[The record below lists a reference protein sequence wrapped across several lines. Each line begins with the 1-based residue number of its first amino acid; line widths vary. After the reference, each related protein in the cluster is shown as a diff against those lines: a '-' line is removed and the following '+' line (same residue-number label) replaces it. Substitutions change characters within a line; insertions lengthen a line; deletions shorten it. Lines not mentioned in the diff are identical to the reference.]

1 MIISSQEVNDE
12 DRNWKGFVA
21 NITNQI
27 NVINKEA
34 KSKFDTTMEL
44 MRAKV
49 DKSIKQ
55 TQEEMK
61 QHVNQHLGGL
71 GQHMD

>member
-1 MIISSQEVNDE
+1 MIISSEESNDE

-34 KSKFDTTMEL
+34 RSKFVLSMEFL
-44 MRAKV
+44 RAKV
-49 DKSIKQ
+49 DK
-55 TQEEMK
+55 
-61 QHVNQHLGGL
+61 
-71 GQHMD
+71 

>member
-1 MIISSQEVNDE
+1 MRAQLNRECRLLLQTFNVGQSIEVMIISSEEVNDE

-34 KSKFDTTMEL
+34 KGKFDSTINS

-49 DKSIKQ
+49 DK
-55 TQEEMK
+55 
-61 QHVNQHLGGL
+61 
-71 GQHMD
+71 

>member
-1 MIISSQEVNDE
+1 MIISSEELNDE
-12 DRNWKGFVA
+12 DRNLKGFVA

-34 KSKFDTTMEL
+34 KSKFDSTMEL
-44 MRAKV
+44 MRTKV

-61 QHVNQHLGGL
+61 QHVN
-71 GQHMD
+71 